1 VALLANL
8 GSKRLTIRL
17 RAKRK
22 LKHAEKKEG
31 EKTMAIKKQSADKG
45 KIKVG
50 KLKVK
55 KDKVE
60 EVTDKQA
67 RRVKGGAEPR
77 NRNAINFQK

>member
-1 VALLANL
+1 
-8 GSKRLTIRL
+8 
-17 RAKRK
+17 
-22 LKHAEKKEG
+22 
-31 EKTMAIKKQSADKG
+31 MAIKEKNADKG

-67 RRVKGGAEPR
+67 RKVRGGVASEK